1 MVVSMPAMATDSLP
15 TDMVMDSTERG
26 LLMLNQRPR
35 PSHGMD
41 MVVSMPAMATDS
53 LPTDMVMD
61 STERGLLMLSQR
73 PRLSHGTDMV
83 ASMAMDSQLMVPMV
97 LTPTA
102 SNYQTI

>member
-1 MVVSMPAMATDSLP
+1 MVVSMATDSLP

-26 LLMLNQRPR
+26 LRMLNQRPR

-41 MVVSMPAMATDS
+41 MVVSMATDS
-53 LPTDMVMD
+53 PPTDIAMD
-61 STERGLLMLSQR
+61 STARGLLMLSLR

-97 LTPTA
+97 LTPTE